1 MNVLLDTH
9 ALLWF
14 VAGDARLSS
23 LARQTIEADETVN
36 YVSMASWWEIAVKCS
51 IGKLTLDDSL
61 DLFMKQRT
69 AEGFRTLPLEPQ
81 HLHPLVE
88 LPFHHRDPFDRLII
102 CQSMVENMAICTCD
116 ENFKRY
122 PVSLIW

>member
-36 YVSMASWWEIAVKCS
+36 YVSMVSWWEIAVKCS

-69 AEGFRTLPLEPQ
+69 AEGFRIMPLEPH

-88 LPFHHRDPFDRLII
+88 LPFHHRDPFDHL
-102 CQSMVENMAICTCD
+102 
-116 ENFKRY
+116 
-122 PVSLIW
+122 PVHGREDGHLHV

>member
-14 VAGDARLSS
+14 AAGDVRLSS
-23 LARQTIEADETVN
+23 HARQAIEADETVN

-51 IGKLTLDDSL
+51 LGKLTLDDPL

-69 AEGFRTLPLEPQ
+69 AEGFITLPLEPH
-81 HLHPLVE
+81 HLQPLIT

-102 CQSMVENMAICTCD
+102 SQSVVEHMALCTCD

>member
-36 YVSMASWWEIAVKCS
+36 YVSMVSWWEIAVKCS

>member
-51 IGKLTLDDSL
+51 LGKLTLDDSL

-69 AEGFRTLPLEPQ
+69 AEGFRIMPLEPH

-102 CQSMVENMAICTCD
+102 CQSMVEKMAICTCD
-116 ENFKRY
+116 ESFKRY